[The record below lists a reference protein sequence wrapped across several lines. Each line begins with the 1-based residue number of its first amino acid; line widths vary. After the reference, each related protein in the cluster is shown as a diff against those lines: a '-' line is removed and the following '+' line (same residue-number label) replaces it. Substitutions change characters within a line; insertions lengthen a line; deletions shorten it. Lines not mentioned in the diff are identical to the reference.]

1 MDYNITI
8 DPKKV
13 KGTNISK
20 YSDGYNYASI
30 TTKVGDGEY
39 MSVSYEWKGDTIPE
53 FALMAMEIM
62 KSGGNENATLDDVV
76 AFERAANHFKEVAA
90 KMKKKKEKE
99 KNTKCPKCGKMMDEC
114 ICKDKENSKTVKD
127 DEEEIECTCGK
138 PKEECKCKPKPKKK

>member
-62 KSGGNENATLDDVV
+62 KSGGNENATLEDVV
-76 AFERAANHFKEVAA
+76 VFERAANHFTEMAA
-90 KMKKKKEKE
+90 KMKKKKEFKDWIKDKDKDGEEEDMDEDKKKKKKE
-99 KNTKCPKCGKMMDEC
+99 KE
-114 ICKDKENSKTVKD
+114 KE
-127 DEEEIECTCGK
+127 
-138 PKEECKCKPKPKKK
+138 KK

>member
-1 MDYNITI
+1 MDYNISI

-53 FALMAMEIM
+53 FALMTMEIM
-62 KSGGNENATLDDVV
+62 KSSGNENANLEEDVITC
-76 AFERAANHFKEVAA
+76 ERAAKHFTEMAA
-90 KMKKKKEKE
+90 KMKKKKEFKEWVKDKDTDNEEDMDEDKKKKKKE
-99 KNTKCPKCGKMMDEC
+99 KE
-114 ICKDKENSKTVKD
+114 KE
-127 DEEEIECTCGK
+127 
-138 PKEECKCKPKPKKK
+138 KK